1 MTINKVR
8 EWFDDSYDLY
18 INQICLE
25 LMFITASMTRYQRTF
40 EQQMKKRQIRVKNML
55 MRKIKRVI
63 DVNSTTLDT
72 SMQIVHDSYCTD
84 VEDLSSKK
92 SIDEK
97 STLQMRNDN

>member
-1 MTINKVR
+1 
-8 EWFDDSYDLY
+8 
-18 INQICLE
+18 
-25 LMFITASMTRYQRTF
+25 
-40 EQQMKKRQIRVKNML
+40 MKR
-55 MRKIKRVI
+55 IKRVI

-97 STLQMRNDN
+97 STLQIKDDN